1 MRKKQDIDFPE
12 DTVAGRLLKLRLMA
26 GLTQEEL
33 CDRINYTSNYYGQ
46 VERGAIPLSRKL
58 AEKLRAF
65 YHTTY
70 DYLYYGI
77 PDGRVFENTEYQT
90 HPIYKLLENCS
101 EEERDILYEIFKTVI
116 FNMRDYKTKEP
127 GQADTEE
134 ENR

>member
-1 MRKKQDIDFPE
+1 MRKKPDIELPE
-12 DTVAGRLLKLRLMA
+12 STVADRLLKLRVEA

-33 CDRINYTSNYYGQ
+33 CEKIHYTSNYYGQ
-46 VERGAIPLSRKL
+46 VERGAISLSKKL
-58 AEKLRAF
+58 AEKLCAF
-65 YHTTY
+65 YRTTY
-70 DYLYYGI
+70 DYLYNGI
-77 PDGRVFENTEYQT
+77 RDDRVYDASAYQP

-116 FNMRDYKTKEP
+116 FNMRDYKAGES